1 MVQLSSVAL
10 RTVPVGE
17 ELLVVLVI
25 PCVRLSTVLYHAQN
39 SLENNGLLLCLAAE
53 MPYYVEFVGRAV
65 QENVVSGFRVVFQRH
80 IEVRA
85 VFFDGGKD
93 ERTVPAVVRERFEAV
108 YRDSALG
115 KSKRLVGDYLVG
127 VNRAEN
133 SETRAGG
140 AGSERVVEREHTRFK
155 LAEAD
160 AVFRAGVVCGEL
172 VLLSLALSRNGDN
185 CNGAVGLTDSA
196 LDGV

>member
-39 SLENNGLLLCLAAE
+39 SLENDSLLLCFAAE

-133 SETRAGG
+133 S
-140 AGSERVVEREHTRFK
+140 
-155 LAEAD
+155 
-160 AVFRAGVVCGEL
+160 
-172 VLLSLALSRNGDN
+172 
-185 CNGAVGLTDSA
+185 
-196 LDGV
+196 